1 MKVWRLQKNTDGG
14 DIAELCLNENV
25 IAMGWALDENDRKE
39 YRRNPTFDRYC
50 ELALH
55 HYTRKNYSPVIR
67 LAEETEPNDIVWM
80 RHKGEYFFAR
90 IREDSDWLFDSSEGA
105 VDTDTTNRRINIK
118 WHKAGDESSVPGCLT
133 TGFIRGTTY
142 QQIKKQGIVEYSQML
157 YNMLASEKEGFKYPK
172 PELSLK
178 ERDFWNL
185 LQPSDAEDLLCM
197 WLYKTKGYVVIPSTN
212 KISTELY
219 ECVLVDPN
227 SDEYRH
233 IYIQVKKGDVD
244 INAANYSDLDG
255 DVYFLSTEGKVKNA
269 DGNKNYFIVNPTS
282 IFEFA
287 IDPSNRSIIPEG
299 ITRWIRFLTEAENE
313 NMDISATK
321 GIMLDTN
328 LSYSETNE
336 MEMLTQNRV
345 CAYGDAERYIRSFK
359 KGDYALFYSKG
370 RGIIAIGEVTSEKP
384 GQVETERGLY
394 HDVKMIVPADG
405 DYDAIH
411 SKYISAKEIKEIL
424 NRGFYFASTIKTPFL
439 NRKQVDMLI
448 DALKEKYNK

>member
-14 DIAELCLNENV
+14 NIADICLNENV
-25 IAMGWALDENDRKE
+25 IAMGWALNETDREILRKE
-39 YRRNPTFDRYC
+39 QSFGKYC

-55 HYTRKNYSPVIR
+55 HYPKKKYSPVIR
-67 LAEETEPNDIVWM
+67 LAEETELNDIVWM
-80 RHKGEYFFAR
+80 RHKGEYYFAR
-90 IREDSDWLFDSSEGA
+90 IKEDSHWFFDFSENA
-105 VDTDTTNRRINIK
+105 VNSDTTNRLRNIK
-118 WHKAGDESSVPGCLT
+118 WYKAGDEASVPGCLI

-142 QQIKKQGIVEYSQML
+142 QQIKKQGIIEYSQML
-157 YNMLASEKEGFKYPK
+157 YNMVAAEKDGFRYPK

-212 KISTELY
+212 KKSTELY
-219 ECVLVDPN
+219 ECVLVDPK
-227 SDEYRH
+227 SEEYRH

-244 INAANYSDLDG
+244 INAASYSDLNG
-255 DVYFLSTEGKVKNA
+255 DVYFMSTEGKVKNA
-269 DGNKNYFIVNPTS
+269 DGNKRYIIVNPTLVY
-282 IFEFA
+282 EFA

-313 NMDISATK
+313 NMDKSGIK
-321 GIMLDTN
+321 GIMFDTN

-370 RGIIAIGEVTSEKP
+370 RGVIAIGKVVSDIP
-384 GQVETERGLY
+384 FRLETERGLY
-394 HDVKMIVPADG
+394 HRVKMIIPTNG
-405 DYDAIH
+405 DYEKIH
-411 SKYISAKEIKEIL
+411 SKYISAREIKEL
-424 NRGFYFASTIKTPFL
+424 LDRGFYFASTIKTPFL
-439 NRKQVDMLI
+439 NKNQVDKLV
-448 DALKEKYNK
+448 DTLKRKYGE